1 MYVKKQFTMEP
12 GCMQTSL
19 QQGHH
24 AFYETRHHFGV
35 RSLVYILLLIF
46 FVACGSDEID
56 DLRTY
61 VSDVKARKK
70 GNIPPL
76 PAVETYDSYAY
87 NEVDLRNPF
96 VPTRSERTAR
106 GPSNNGIS
114 PNLKRE
120 REVLEQFPL
129 DTLKMVGI
137 LEQTGERWAL
147 IKAQDG
153 TLYRTKKGSYI
164 GQDNGQITRITETSI
179 ELTEIVPDGLGGW
192 VKRQSTLSA
201 SE

>member
-1 MYVKKQFTMEP
+1 MHVKKLNRPIQSNLWATGMHP
-12 GCMQTSL
+12 I
-19 QQGHH
+19 
-24 AFYETRHHFGV
+24 GV
-35 RSLVYILLLIF
+35 RKTRFIPMVNTLVCIMLLTTL
-46 FVACGSDEID
+46 VACSSEEMD
-56 DLRTY
+56 DLRDY
-61 VSDVKARKK
+61 VQDVKARKK

-76 PAVETYDSYAY
+76 PAVETYETYAY

-96 VPTRSERTAR
+96 VATKSERTAR
-106 GPSNNGIS
+106 GPSNNGVS

-153 TLYRTKKGSYI
+153 TLYRIKKGSYV
-164 GQDNGQITRITETSI
+164 GQDNGRITRISETSI

-201 SE
+201 TE